1 MHESSL
7 FISNP
12 RTSTMTR
19 KTDGSPKKSKE
30 GRKEGFYE
38 INDGKNLA

>member
-1 MHESSL
+1 MMGRKERSS
-7 FISNP
+7 P
-12 RTSTMTR
+12 R
-19 KTDGSPKKSKE
+19 PKKSKE